1 MSQDERDDEEA
12 RRAKAQSLR
21 ERIARLRS
29 PGESRAGGEADDDS
43 ETQSPPGEVT
53 NEHAPADAPKHESP
67 RDFIHR
73 RMRELDE
80 EKKEE

>member
-29 PGESRAGGEADDDS
+29 PGERAGGEADDDS
-43 ETQSPPGEVT
+43 ETQSSPGEAT
-53 NEHAPADAPKHESP
+53 NERAPADAPKHESP